1 MNCEKKQRAYITYK
15 KASCGEYAKEL
26 MYSLFEYGYGT
37 FYDRKSPRS
46 GEFDKNLFLAINNSE
61 WVIVMLDKHIFE
73 NYPEEGNWIHIEVSH
88 ALKEKKKFICLKTPG
103 LDAEAEIPSQL
114 KGQLFGDV
122 SEVIE
127 MDAKALHKTALKIR
141 DVIEADGNVGKFE
154 KTVNRIFSEIY
165 LWRIA
170 LFPILGA
177 IMMWGLVSRFQAA
190 SYSNAEIGYVF
201 KHFGNITTY
210 GFNLFYAILGSLLC
224 GIFMYITRRVIRME
238 IIPLFLSDVAGIVF
252 LSMMARKLTDVIF
265 SLGNAR
271 YWTSVMGE
279 TVWNVSEVTS
289 VRMVFITIAIQVLLY
304 FFKRSRNYV

>member
-1 MNCEKKQRAYITYK
+1 MNCEKKQRAYISYM
-15 KASCGEYAKEL
+15 KASCGEYAKEIK
-26 MYSLFEYGYGT
+26 YSLFEYGYGA

-61 WVIVMLDKHIFE
+61 WFILILDKHIFE
-73 NYPEEGNWIHIEVSH
+73 NYPEEGNWIHTEVSH
-88 ALKEKKKFICLKTPG
+88 ALEEKKKFICIKTPG
-103 LDAEAEIPSQL
+103 LDPDAEIPQAL
-114 KGQLFGDV
+114 KGKLFGNV

-127 MDAKALHKTALKIR
+127 LDKKAPHKTALKIR
-141 DVIEADGNVGKFE
+141 KVIESDGSVGKFE

-170 LFPILGA
+170 LFPVVGA
-177 IMMWGLVSRFQAA
+177 LMMYGLLSDFYAA
-190 SYSNAEIGYVF
+190 AGYNAEIGYIF
-201 KHFGNITTY
+201 KHFGVGMTF
-210 GFNLFYAILGSLLC
+210 GFNLFYAILGTVLC

-252 LSMMARKLTDVIF
+252 LSMMTRKVTDMIF

-279 TVWNVSEVTS
+279 TVWNVSERAS
-289 VRMVFITIAIQVLLY
+289 VYMVFMTLAIQVLLY
-304 FFKRSRNYV
+304 LFKRSKEYV